1 MTIVGSRG
9 AGTLE
14 QATGWVLQ
22 PDGLCRDEECI
33 IVPPGTHRDPAAVW
47 SRLGWPMARSG
58 SDVYLGEPASMRVAA
73 LASTI
78 APDFTLRDIE
88 GHEHSLSEHRGKKVF
103 LVSWAPY

>member
-1 MTIVGSRG
+1 MTIIGPRG
-9 AGTLE
+9 AGTVE

-22 PDGLCRDEECI
+22 PEGLCRDEECV
-33 IVPPGTHRDPAAVW
+33 IVPPDARRDPAAVW
-47 SRLGWPMARSG
+47 ARLGWPMARSG
-58 SDVYLGEPASMRVAA
+58 SDVYLGEPASTRVAA
-73 LASTI
+73 LESTI

>member
-22 PDGLCRDEECI
+22 PEGLCRDEECV
-33 IVPPGTHRDPAAVW
+33 IVPPDAHRDPAAVW
-47 SRLGWPMARSG
+47 SRFGWPMARAAPTCTSVNQHRRE
-58 SDVYLGEPASMRVAA
+58 SRA

>member
-1 MTIVGSRG
+1 MTIIGSRG

-22 PDGLCRDEECI
+22 PEGLCRDEECI
-33 IVPPGTHRDPAAVW
+33 IVSPDAHRDPAAVW
-47 SRLGWPMARSG
+47 SRLGWPTARSG
-58 SDVYLGEPASMRVAA
+58 SDVYLGEPASTRVAA